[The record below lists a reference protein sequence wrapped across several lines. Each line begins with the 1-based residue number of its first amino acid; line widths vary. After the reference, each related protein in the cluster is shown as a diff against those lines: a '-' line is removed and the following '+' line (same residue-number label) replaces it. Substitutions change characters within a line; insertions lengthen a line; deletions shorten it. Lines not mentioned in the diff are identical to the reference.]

1 MITTIKKEWKK
12 NFNVILNFKKIH
24 DQWLRLLT
32 GLVEEKGSVP
42 TPTLAAHNCLKLCFR
57 DLIVFFLATVR
68 LWFYMVHI

>member
-1 MITTIKKEWKK
+1 MEEKFQCDFE
-12 NFNVILNFKKIH
+12 FQKIH